1 MDKKVCICT
10 TLWSSINN
18 WILPFLNEYNKRG
31 IDVTIVCN
39 MDNEFEQGL
48 KEHFPFVRTYC
59 IGFPRGINAIGSLK
73 SIWTLR
79 PTAHYQEMSCLK
91 NIFVLAAFQLSQSVI
106 MKHSRHIKLSMAF
119 IIRLFLVI

>member
-39 MDNEFEQGL
+39 MDNEL
-48 KEHFPFVRTYC
+48 NKD
-59 IGFPRGINAIGSLK
+59 
-73 SIWTLR
+73 
-79 PTAHYQEMSCLK
+79 
-91 NIFVLAAFQLSQSVI
+91 
-106 MKHSRHIKLSMAF
+106 
-119 IIRLFLVI
+119 

>member
-73 SIWTLR
+73 SIWTLYKFFKKEKFDLVQYSTLM
-79 PTAHYQEMSCLK
+79 PVCMELWLLGWQEFLYVYIASGGWFMSPW
-91 NIFVLAAFQLSQSVI
+91 
-106 MKHSRHIKLSMAF
+106 ME
-119 IIRLFLVI
+119 

>member
-48 KEHFPFVRTYC
+48 KEHFPLYAP
-59 IGFPRGINAIGSLK
+59 I
-73 SIWTLR
+73 
-79 PTAHYQEMSCLK
+79 
-91 NIFVLAAFQLSQSVI
+91 VLV
-106 MKHSRHIKLSMAF
+106 
-119 IIRLFLVI
+119 FLVALMP

>member
-73 SIWTLR
+73 SIWTLKR
-79 PTAHYQEMSCLK
+79 SLILFNILLLMPVCMELWLLGWQEFLYVYIASGGWFMSPW
-91 NIFVLAAFQLSQSVI
+91 
-106 MKHSRHIKLSMAF
+106 ME
-119 IIRLFLVI
+119 